1 MIPRSNMTK
10 DTSDDGSASSISG
23 GQKFYNEDGHSEF
36 EFSGDAEEE
45 RDEVQE
51 VKKMAQKDTT
61 RVVFWRYVVSFITT
75 VVVLYLSSLCPL
87 KK

>member
-1 MIPRSNMTK
+1 MTK

-23 GQKFYNEDGHSEF
+23 GQKFYNDEDGHSEF

-75 VVVLYLSSLCPL
+75 VVVLYLSSFCPL